1 MKKILVLAL
10 AIVMALSVVALVACG
25 TEETVEGSYAY
36 ANAWTPEQ
44 QYGCKV
50 KVTVKGGVI
59 TAIEVTP
66 DTDTYYNLSSG
77 WTDKSKWEN
86 GGEDMINSFIGMKV
100 EDVNKIKVA
109 CDAETDTAAR
119 TVKGQPKAGGISDA
133 PAALKVVAGATQ
145 SSGRLILA
153 VQDALSKLGK

>member
-25 TEETVEGSYAY
+25 TEETVEGSYEY
-36 ANAWTPEQ
+36 ANAWTEGQ

-59 TAIEVTP
+59 TAIEVTE
-66 DTDTYYNLSSG
+66 DTETYYNLSAG
-77 WTDKSKWEN
+77 WTDKSKWEQ
-86 GGEDMINSFIGMKV
+86 GAEAMINSFIG
-100 EDVNKIKVA
+100 
-109 CDAETDTAAR
+109 R
-119 TVKGQPKAGGISDA
+119 TVEEINAISVPCNATGESPVGQPKTIDGA
-133 PAALKVVAGATQ
+133 PAELKIVTGATQ

-153 VQDALSKLGK
+153 VQNALSKLGK